1 MMRSINTDDEMVTGT
16 SSDPD
21 SPYRG
26 LIYNIFQ
33 FPREKR
39 GGLAIAVTSTHP
51 GAGTTHVVRALTAE
65 IGSHPVN
72 RVLRVDLATL
82 ASSVTSDE
90 DAVYLAKPTWH
101 PSIYEIAS
109 GIQVNGMEKSCSYWH
124 ASLEHRRQC
133 IDQLADQ
140 FQYILLDCPSVR
152 QNGEALGIASL
163 VDGVLLVAEAN
174 RTTKRELHHAE
185 QQIEI
190 AGGKLYGII
199 FNKQRHLVPAWARRF
214 F

>member
-1 MMRSINTDDEMVTGT
+1 MMQSANSEDEMVTEAF
-16 SSDPD
+16 SDPN

-33 FPREKR
+33 FPREEGR
-39 GGLAIAVTSTHP
+39 GLAIAVTSTHP

-65 IGSHPVN
+65 IGRHPAN
-72 RVLRVDLATL
+72 RVLRIDLATL
-82 ASSVTSDE
+82 ASSITTDE
-90 DAVYLAKPTWH
+90 DAAYLAKPTWH
-101 PSIYEIAS
+101 PSVYEIAS
-109 GIQVNGMEKSCSYWH
+109 GIQVTGVEKSCAYWH
-124 ASLEHRRQC
+124 ASLEHRRRS

-140 FQYILLDCPSVR
+140 FHYILLDCPSVR
-152 QNGEALGIASL
+152 QNGEALGVASL

-199 FNKQRHLVPAWARRF
+199 FNKQRHLVPAWVRRF